1 MDFSSEQFRRN
12 PYPVY
17 DQIRRVS
24 PVFREPQ
31 SGLWMI
37 VDYEGVKRALAD
49 HDSFSSRYGPEWL
62 IFTDPR
68 RHTELKGLISQAFT
82 PRSIAGLEPRIREL
96 ARELLD
102 QAIKRGEMDLA
113 ADFAI
118 PLPMMVISE
127 MLGIPVADRER
138 FKYWSDVILNMS
150 YTIAGS
156 KEAARVANEDFLAVT
171 VEMNDYL
178 AALLEERRS
187 TPKDDLLT
195 RLAVAEVDGQCLTQ
209 QEILGFF
216 QLLLLAGN
224 ETTTN
229 LINNAILCFIENP
242 GELERLRA
250 RMDLLP
256 SAIEEIMRYRSPLQ
270 WIGRVTRLDLEMHGQ
285 KIPAGTFMLAMI
297 GAANRD
303 PQQFADPNRFD
314 ITRDPNAHLAFGHGV
329 HFCLGAPLAR
339 LEAKIALGHL
349 LERLQSFELASEEP
363 WPPRKGLHVLGP
375 SSLPIRIQPR
385 THVADLATV

>member
-1 MDFSSEQFRRN
+1 MDFSSEDFRRN

-17 DQIRRVS
+17 DQIRSVS

-37 VDYEGVKRALAD
+37 FDYEGVKRALAD
-49 HDSFSSRYGPEWL
+49 HEAFSSEYGPDWL
-62 IFTDPR
+62 IFSDPP
-68 RHTELKGLISQAFT
+68 RHTKLRVLVSQAFT
-82 PRSIAGLEPRIREL
+82 PRSIAGLEGRIREL

-102 QAIKRGEMDLA
+102 QTIERGEMDLA

-118 PLPMMVISE
+118 PLPMIVIAE

-138 FKYWSDVILNMS
+138 FKRWSDAILNMS

-156 KEAARVANEDFLAVT
+156 TEAARAANEEFLAVT
-171 VEMNDYL
+171 VEMNAYL
-178 AALLEERRS
+178 ADLLDLRRS
-187 TPKDDLLT
+187 EPKDDLLT
-195 RLAVAEVDGQCLTQ
+195 RLARAEMDGERLTQ
-209 QEILGFF
+209 EEILGFF

-229 LINNAILCFIENP
+229 LLNNAVLCFIENP
-242 GELERLRA
+242 DELDRLR
-250 RMDLLP
+250 RRLDLLP
-256 SAIEEIMRYRSPLQ
+256 SAIEEIVRYRSPLQ
-270 WIGRVTRLDLEMHGQ
+270 WIGRVTKREVEMHGEV
-285 KIPAGTFMLAMI
+285 IPAGTFVLVMI

-303 PQQFADPNRFD
+303 PEHFRDPNRFD
-314 ITRDPNAHLAFGHGV
+314 ITRDPNPHLAFGHGV

-349 LERLQSFELASEEP
+349 LERLQSFELASDEP
-363 WPPRKGLHVLGP
+363 WPPRTGLHVLGP
-375 SSLPIRIQPR
+375 SSLPIRFQAASR
-385 THVADLATV
+385 AAALARV

>member
-1 MDFSSEQFRRN
+1 MDLFSDDTRRN

-17 DQIRRVS
+17 DQIRSVS

-31 SGLWMI
+31 TGLWMI
-37 VDYEGVKRALAD
+37 LDYEGVKRALAD

-96 ARELLD
+96 SQQLLD
-102 QAIKRGEMDLA
+102 QTIDRGEMDLA

-118 PLPMMVISE
+118 PLPLMVIAE
-127 MLGIPVADRER
+127 MLGIPVADRQR
-138 FKYWSDVILNMS
+138 FKRWSDVILNMS

-171 VEMNDYL
+171 VEMNNYL
-178 AALLEERRS
+178 ADLLDERRS
-187 TPKDDLLT
+187 APKDDLLT
-195 RLAVAEVDGQCLTQ
+195 RLAVAEVDGQRLAQ

-242 GELERLRA
+242 GELERLRE

-270 WIGRVTRLDLEMHGQ
+270 WIGRVTRSDVEMHGQ
-285 KIPAGTFMLAMI
+285 MIPAGTFMLVMI

-314 ITRDPNAHLAFGHGV
+314 ITRDPNPHLAFGHGV

-363 WPPRKGLHVLGP
+363 WPPRTGLHVLGP
-375 SSLPIRIQPR
+375 SSLPIRFQAR
-385 THVADLATV
+385 TRATDLAAV